1 MKTLLGIDI
10 GLGGAV
16 AYLDA
21 DEGELLAVFDMP
33 VYYTQGTTK
42 TKTGKLRSK
51 GHIDLTKLLYML
63 QIPRVHFE
71 DTLVVME
78 DVHTFPG
85 QGIVSMGTLLE
96 QKGIILGMCKAL
108 GYEVRLISPKTWQ
121 KHFDIVCPK
130 EIKGKDARK
139 RWLKF
144 QSRLEAK
151 ARFPKEWSDK
161 FAATDDH
168 GRSDACLI
176 VQYAYTSGLWATTG
190 PILESTQ
197 IPDIQ

>member
-1 MKTLLGIDI
+1 MKTIVGIDV

-33 VYYTQGTTK
+33 VYYTQGTAK

-51 GHIDLTKLLYML
+51 GHIDLDKLLYML
-63 QIPRVHFE
+63 EIPKVHFE
-71 DTLVVME
+71 DTLVIME

-96 QKGIILGMCKAL
+96 QKGIILGMCKVL
-108 GYEVRLISPKTWQ
+108 GYDVQLISPKTWQ
-121 KHFDIVCPK
+121 NHFELKCPK

-139 RWLKF
+139 RWLKMA
-144 QSRLEAK
+144 SRHIATL
-151 ARFPKEWSDK
+151 RFPQEWGDK
-161 FAATDDH
+161 FIDSEAH
-168 GRSDACLI
+168 GRSDACLMA
-176 VQYAYTSGLWATTG
+176 QYAYEMQENT
-190 PILESTQ
+190 P
-197 IPDIQ
+197 

>member
-1 MKTLLGIDI
+1 MKTILGIDI
-10 GLGGAV
+10 GLSGAV

-33 VYYTQGTTK
+33 VYYTQGTAK
-42 TKTGKLRSK
+42 TKTGKLRNK
-51 GHIDLTKLLYML
+51 GHIDLDKLLYML
-63 QIPRVHFE
+63 EIPKVHFE
-71 DTLVVME
+71 DTLVIME

-108 GYEVRLISPKTWQ
+108 EYDVQLISPKTWQ
-121 KHFDIVCPK
+121 KHFYLNCPK

-139 RWLKF
+139 KWMKTH
-144 QSRLEAK
+144 SRLYAI
-151 ARFPKEWSDK
+151 ARFPTEWATK
-161 FAATDDH
+161 FMDVDAH

-176 VQYAYTSGLWATTG
+176 AQYAYD
-190 PILESTQ
+190 TQ
-197 IPDIQ
+197 EIAPA